1 MFTVKMKYAQYNAP
15 SIKVPSL
22 DTLGG
27 THCSELNPHNNT
39 LQHIEAS
46 SIICNIHQYNF
57 S

>member
-46 SIICNIHQYNF
+46 SICNIHQYNF